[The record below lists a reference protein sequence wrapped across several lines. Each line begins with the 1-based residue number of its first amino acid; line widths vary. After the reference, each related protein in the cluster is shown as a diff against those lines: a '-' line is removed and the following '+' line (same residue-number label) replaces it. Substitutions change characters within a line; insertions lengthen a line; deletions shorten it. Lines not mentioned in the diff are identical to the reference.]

1 MYIDTCTYFLIFKCS
16 LVPFEFDIKTHSLA
30 SIEAKLC
37 ESLLSKKGLN
47 YVVSAKMSLRSVFP
61 LRLVPLPNRRQE
73 SAEPEIFSEGGKG
86 ISSQIPLPSI
96 LGRL

>member
-37 ESLLSKKGLN
+37 ESLFQRKG
-47 YVVSAKMSLRSVFP
+47 
-61 LRLVPLPNRRQE
+61 
-73 SAEPEIFSEGGKG
+73 
-86 ISSQIPLPSI
+86 
-96 LGRL
+96 